1 MRSAGQ
7 RKSRLQENRIAKDIG
22 GRRQKASGAT
32 DFAKGDV
39 RKQGDIR
46 VEAKTTGARTFIL
59 KLSDVNKIREE
70 ALLGGAEEWAMQVEF
85 QGQMGANRK
94 FAIIDWNR
102 FMQLRKLIE
111 TVEQHKQN
119 VWGEGPINNDEDFS
133 LYQEAGVL
141 G

>member
-1 MRSAGQ
+1 MRSDGQ
-7 RKSRLQENRIAKDIG
+7 RKSRLQETRIAKDIG

-39 RKQGDIR
+39 RKQGEIR

-59 KLSDVNKIREE
+59 KLSDVSKIREE
-70 ALLGGAEEWAMQVEF
+70 ALLGGAEDWAMQVEF

-94 FAIIDWNR
+94 LAIIDWNR
-102 FMQLRKLIE
+102 FMQLHRLMKA
-111 TVEQHKQN
+111 VEDHKAN
-119 VWGEGPINNDEDFS
+119 VWGEGPIDNDEDIS

>member
-1 MRSAGQ
+1 MKSEGQ
-7 RKSRLQENRIAKDIG
+7 RKSRLQENRIAEDIG

-39 RKQGDIR
+39 RKQGEIR

-94 FAIIDWNR
+94 LAIVDWNR
-102 FMQLRKLIE
+102 FLQLHRLCKA
-111 TVEQHKQN
+111 VAQHKAN
-119 VWGEGPINNDEDFS
+119 VWGDGAIDNDEDIS